1 MTSVMVMP
9 TSRVRAAANDEA
21 HFSKGTAALSDSPP
35 ALFRNRAVAN
45 SYSSLQRELAYSGI
59 RAGIEI
65 TLGSYSGTKRLNSGL
80 RSGGEAAS
88 ETPVDSSSNP
98 PNCRTEQTISTEH
111 KLPM

>member
-1 MTSVMVMP
+1 MP

-35 ALFRNRAVAN
+35 ALFRNRAIAN

-65 TLGSYSGTKRLNSGL
+65 TLGSYSGTKRLIPYEVPIRSGL
-80 RSGGEAAS
+80 
-88 ETPVDSSSNP
+88 
-98 PNCRTEQTISTEH
+98 
-111 KLPM
+111 